1 MKKGQAILV
10 APLQPHTLAA
20 FRPWGILRELVARD
34 LPRRKDKHVESL
46 PCRSMQHLNVTA
58 TQGLIAAVA
67 NFALLMVLYLL
78 NMNLLAEWWVGILAL
93 LIIVVFMFT
102 GTSAAR
108 SANGGSFSFGQAW
121 FASMSVAFVAQVVSA
136 ALTLVLYQVI
146 APELPGVLEELT
158 LEKTRAMM
166 EGFGMSPDLL
176 EPQMA
181 EIKAQMKEAYTWK
194 GMAKNTAGGMVM
206 WAVISLIVAAIS
218 KRTPKS
224 EFA

>member
-1 MKKGQAILV
+1 
-10 APLQPHTLAA
+10 
-20 FRPWGILRELVARD
+20 
-34 LPRRKDKHVESL
+34 
-46 PCRSMQHLNVTA
+46 
-58 TQGLIAAVA
+58 
-67 NFALLMVLYLL
+67 
-78 NMNLLAEWWVGILAL
+78 MNLLAEWWVGILAL

-121 FASMSVAFVAQVVSA
+121 VASMSVAFVAQVVSA
-136 ALTLVLYQVI
+136 ALTLVLYQFII

-166 EGFGMSPDLL
+166 ESFGTSADVL
-176 EPQMA
+176 ETQMA
-181 EIKAQMKEAYTWK
+181 EIKAQMKEAYTLK
-194 GMAKNTAGGMVM
+194 GMAKNTAWGMVM
-206 WAVISLIVAAIS
+206 WAVLSLIVAAIF

>member
-1 MKKGQAILV
+1 
-10 APLQPHTLAA
+10 
-20 FRPWGILRELVARD
+20 
-34 LPRRKDKHVESL
+34 
-46 PCRSMQHLNVTA
+46 MQHLNVTA
-58 TQGLIAAVA
+58 TQGLIAAVV

-102 GTSAAR
+102 GTASAR
-108 SANGGSFSFGQAW
+108 SANGGIFSFGQAW

-136 ALTLVLYQVI
+136 ALTLLLYQVI
-146 APELPGVLEELT
+146 APELPEVLEKLT

-166 EGFGMSPDLL
+166 EGFGMSEDLL

-181 EIKAQMKEAYTWK
+181 EIQAQMKEAYTLK
-194 GMAKNTAGGMVM
+194 GLAKNSSGGMVI

-218 KRTPKS
+218 KRSPKS
-224 EFA
+224 EFE

>member
-1 MKKGQAILV
+1 
-10 APLQPHTLAA
+10 
-20 FRPWGILRELVARD
+20 
-34 LPRRKDKHVESL
+34 
-46 PCRSMQHLNVTA
+46 MQHLNVTA
-58 TQGLIAAVA
+58 TQGLIAAVV

-78 NMNLLAEWWVGILAL
+78 NMNLLAEMWVGILAL

-108 SANGGSFSFGQAW
+108 SAHGGSFSFGQAW
-121 FASMSVAFVAQVVSA
+121 VASISVAFVAQVVSA
-136 ALTLVLYQVI
+136 ALTMLLYQVI
-146 APELPGVLEELT
+146 APELPEVLEKLT
-158 LEKTRAMM
+158 MEKTRAMM
-166 EGFGMSPDLL
+166 EGFGVSADLL

-181 EIKAQMKEAYTWK
+181 EIKAQMKEAYTWQ
-194 GMAKNTAGGMVM
+194 GMAKNTAKVMVM

>member
-1 MKKGQAILV
+1 
-10 APLQPHTLAA
+10 
-20 FRPWGILRELVARD
+20 
-34 LPRRKDKHVESL
+34 
-46 PCRSMQHLNVTA
+46 MQHLNVTA
-58 TQGLIAAVA
+58 TQGLIAAVV

-108 SANGGSFSFGQAW
+108 SANGGSFGFGQAW
-121 FASMSVAFVAQVVSA
+121 VASMSVAFVAQVVSA
-136 ALTLVLYQVI
+136 AFTLVLYQVI
-146 APELPGVLEELT
+146 APELPAVLEELT

-206 WAVISLIVAAIS
+206 WAVISLLVAAIS

>member
-1 MKKGQAILV
+1 
-10 APLQPHTLAA
+10 
-20 FRPWGILRELVARD
+20 
-34 LPRRKDKHVESL
+34 
-46 PCRSMQHLNVTA
+46 MQHLNVTA
-58 TQGLIAAVA
+58 TQGLIAAGV

-78 NMNLLAEWWVGILAL
+78 NMNLLAEMWVGILAL

-108 SANGGSFSFGQAW
+108 SANGGSISFGQAW
-121 FASMSVAFVAQVVSA
+121 VASISVAFVAQVVSA
-136 ALTLVLYQVI
+136 ALTMLLYQVI
-146 APELPGVLEELT
+146 APELPEVLEELT

-206 WAVISLIVAAIS
+206 WAVISLLVAAIS

>member
-34 LPRRKDKHVESL
+34 LPQHKDKHVESV
-46 PCRSMQHLNVTA
+46 PCSPMQHLNVTA
-58 TQGLIAAVA
+58 TQGLIAAVV
-67 NFALLMVLYLL
+67 NFALLMVL

-102 GTSAAR
+102 GTAAAR
-108 SANGGSFSFGQAW
+108 SAHGGIFSFGQAW
-121 FASMSVAFVAQVVSA
+121 VASMSVAFVAQLVSA
-136 ALTLVLYQVI
+136 ALTLLLYQVI
-146 APELPGVLEELT
+146 APELPEVLEKLT

-166 EGFGMSPDLL
+166 EGFGISEDLL

-181 EIKAQMKEAYTWK
+181 EIKAQMKEAYTLK
-194 GMAKNTAGGMVM
+194 GLAKNSAGGMVM

-218 KRTPKS
+218 KRSPKS
-224 EFA
+224 EFE